1 MILPHRPPGCTY
13 GIVSNITRPACMP
26 TRGVVARETGSEARP
41 VADDTDGDGC
51 TARDEY
57 LVRVGFALGG
67 DDGCIADARQ
77 HAAAFLDQAGEEY
90 ELLVTARARDLT
102 QLVVSEL
109 VTNACKY
116 APGPVLV
123 ELGLTA
129 GAVEVVVW
137 DSDPEVPAPR
147 AADPGRIGGHGLEIV
162 KAVSED
168 LSVDREAV
176 GKRITA
182 RIALTDPS
190 GASGSEPAV
199 ATAPAGRIDPELRP
213 PRTGHDVAV
222 PPPLATMPSD
232 NSPQRH
238 LPDGAPARDA

>member
-1 MILPHRPPGCTY
+1 M
-13 GIVSNITRPACMP
+13 
-26 TRGVVARETGSEARP
+26 
-41 VADDTDGDGC
+41 ADGTDGDGC
-51 TARDEY
+51 TARDEHV
-57 LVRVGFALGG
+57 VRVGFALGG

-90 ELLVTARARDLT
+90 GLLITARVRDLT

-129 GAVEVVVW
+129 GAVEVAVW
-137 DSDPEVPAPR
+137 DSGPELPTAR

-162 KAVSED
+162 KAVSEG

-182 RIALTDPS
+182 RIALTEPS
-190 GASGSEPAV
+190 AVTGASGSGPAV
-199 ATAPAGRIDPELRP
+199 TTAPPG
-213 PRTGHDVAV
+213 
-222 PPPLATMPSD
+222 
-232 NSPQRH
+232 
-238 LPDGAPARDA
+238 